1 LGFCSKA
8 AAERTRAH
16 YAAVGLPTNL
26 SHIKDVTWN
35 ADSLMAHMLLDK
47 KTENGKIT
55 FILAKDIGRSFIAHN
70 VDMNDVRIVIEQA
83 IL

>member
-1 LGFCSKA
+1 
-8 AAERTRAH
+8 
-16 YAAVGLPTNL
+16 
-26 SHIKDVTWN
+26 
-35 ADSLMAHMLLDK
+35 MAHMLLDK